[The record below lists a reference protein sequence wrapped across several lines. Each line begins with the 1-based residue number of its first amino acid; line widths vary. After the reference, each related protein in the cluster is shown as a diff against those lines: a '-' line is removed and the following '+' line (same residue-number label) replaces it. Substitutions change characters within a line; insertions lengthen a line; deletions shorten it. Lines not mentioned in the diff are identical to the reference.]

1 MLGVAEPHRDLALNV
16 EGQPL
21 LRPAGEEVHVTA
33 HGPEEIAAAA
43 EPAVFARVVD
53 AVRDELLALAYA
65 IDVFGDPV
73 ERVQVALPAFA
84 VLDVGLDQVAGLAGA
99 PVTLLALGEL
109 GGDEFR
115 RGSLHHLLV
124 EAHDQLVEELA
135 VAEEIARLEQ
145 ARAYGHIGLRLADAL
160 VDRARGVAD

>member
-1 MLGVAEPHRDLALNV
+1 MLGVAEPRRDLALNV

-43 EPAVFARVVD
+43 KPAVLARVVD
-53 AVRDELLALAYA
+53 AVRDELLALAHA

-84 VLDVGLDQVAGLAGA
+84 VLDVGLDQIARLAGA
-99 PVTLLALGEL
+99 PVALLALGEF
-109 GGDEFR
+109 GGDRSEEHTSELQ
-115 RGSLHHLLV
+115 SLRHLV
-124 EAHDQLVEELA
+124 C
-135 VAEEIARLEQ
+135 RLPLEKK
-145 ARAYGHIGLRLADAL
+145 
-160 VDRARGVAD
+160 

>member
-21 LRPAGEEVHVTA
+21 LRPAGQEMHVTA

-53 AVRDELLALAYA
+53 AVRDELLAVAHA
-65 IDVFGDPV
+65 IDIFGDPV

-84 VLDVGLDQVAGLAGA
+84 VLDVGLDQITRLAGA
-99 PVTLLALGEL
+99 
-109 GGDEFR
+109 
-115 RGSLHHLLV
+115 
-124 EAHDQLVEELA
+124 A
-135 VAEEIARLEQ
+135 VAFL
-145 ARAYGHIGLRLADAL
+145 
-160 VDRARGVAD
+160 